1 MMPNPNPIDVLI
13 TIPFPDPLV
22 EQLQAVSPR
31 LRITVRP
38 ARRAE
43 DIPADLWNRTEI
55 LLTESVLPEPEQVH
69 NLHWLQLYFA
79 GIDFALNS
87 PLLKNQDILV
97 TTLSGAAAPQAAEF
111 IMLMM
116 MTLGH
121 RLTDLLANQAKAE
134 WPRDRWER
142 FAPREL
148 RASTVGIL
156 GYGSIGRELS
166 RLLQPYNVS
175 VLAAKR
181 DVMHPQD
188 LGYTPEGLG
197 DPDGLLFRRLY
208 PIQAV
213 LSLIKSCDF
222 IVVALP
228 LTDATRNL
236 IDKEEFD
243 VMKSGAFLIDISRGG
258 IVNHQALLQSLQER
272 HLGGAALD
280 VFPEEPLPP
289 TSPLWKLPNVIVT
302 PHIAGVSALYRE
314 RAAAMF
320 AENLRRYV
328 EGEPLLNRFDSNRG
342 Y

>member
-1 MMPNPNPIDVLI
+1 MMPNPNPIDLLI
-13 TIPFPDPLV
+13 TIPFPEPLL
-22 EQLQAVSPR
+22 ELIQAVSPR
-31 LRITVRP
+31 LRITVHPVRRP
-38 ARRAE
+38 E

-55 LLTESVLPEPEQVH
+55 LLTEQVLPEPAQVH

-79 GIDFALNS
+79 GIDFALSS
-87 PLLKNQDILV
+87 PLLKNQEIIV
-97 TTLSGAAAPQAAEF
+97 TTLSGAAAPQVAEF
-111 IMLMM
+111 ALLLM

-121 RLTDLLANQAKAE
+121 RLSDLLANQAKAE

-148 RASTVGIL
+148 RGSTVGIL

-166 RLLQPYNVS
+166 RLLQPYNVTI
-175 VLAAKR
+175 LAAKR
-181 DVMHPQD
+181 DVMHPKD
-188 LGYTPEGLG
+188 LGYTPAGLG

-213 LSLIKSCDF
+213 RSLIKSCDF
-222 IVVALP
+222 IVIALP
-228 LTDATRNL
+228 LTEATRNL
-236 IDKEEFD
+236 IGKEEFD
-243 VMKSGAFLIDISRGG
+243 IMKPGAFLIDLSRGG
-258 IVNHQALLQSLQER
+258 IVNHEALMQALLER
-272 HLGGAALD
+272 RLGGAALD

-289 TSPLWKLPNVIVT
+289 TSPLWKMPNVIVT
-302 PHIAGVSALYRE
+302 PHIAGVSTLYRE

-328 EGEPLLNRFDSNRG
+328 DGEPLLNRFDSSRG

>member
-13 TIPFPDPLV
+13 TIPFPSPLV

-31 LRITVRP
+31 LRITVHP
-38 ARRAE
+38 ARRPE
-43 DIPADLWNRTEI
+43 DIPADWWTRTEI
-55 LLTESVLPEPEQVH
+55 LLTERVLPEPDQVH
-69 NLHWLQLYFA
+69 NLRWLQLYFA
-79 GIDFALNS
+79 GIDFALDS
-87 PLLKNQDILV
+87 PLLKNQEMIV
-97 TTLSGAAAPQAAEF
+97 TTLSGAAAPQVAEYA
-111 IMLMM
+111 MLMM
-116 MTLGH
+116 MILGH
-121 RLTDLLANQAKAE
+121 RFTDLLANQAKAE

-148 RASTVGIL
+148 RGSTVGIL

-166 RLLQPYNVS
+166 RLLQPYNVTI
-175 VLAAKR
+175 LAAKR
-181 DVMHPQD
+181 DVMHPKD
-188 LGYTPEGLG
+188 LGYTPVGLG

-213 LSLIKSCDF
+213 LSMIKTCDF

-228 LTDATRNL
+228 LTETTRNL
-236 IDKEEFD
+236 IDKEEFE
-243 VMKSGAFLIDISRGG
+243 VMKPGAYLIDLSRGG
-258 IVNHQALLQSLQER
+258 IVNHEAMLQALQER
-272 HLGGAALD
+272 RLAGAALD

-289 TSPLWKLPNVIVT
+289 TSPLWKMPNVIVT
-302 PHIAGVSALYRE
+302 PHIGGVSTLYRE

-328 EGEPLLNRFDSNRG
+328 EGEPLLNRFDGSRG

>member
-1 MMPNPNPIDVLI
+1 MMPNPTPIDVLI
-13 TIPFPDPLV
+13 TIPFPELLV
-22 EQLQAVSPR
+22 EQLQGVSPR

-38 ARRAE
+38 ARRPE

-55 LLTESVLPEPEQVH
+55 LLTEWVLPEPELVQK
-69 NLHWLQLYFA
+69 LHWLQLYFA

-87 PLLKNQDILV
+87 PLLKNQELIV
-97 TTLSGAAAPQAAEF
+97 TTLSGAAAPQVAEYT
-111 IMLMM
+111 MLMM
-116 MTLGH
+116 LTLGH
-121 RLTDLLANQAKAE
+121 HFTDLLANQAKAE

-142 FAPREL
+142 FAPHEL
-148 RASTVGIL
+148 RGSTVGIL
-156 GYGSIGRELS
+156 GYGSIGRELT
-166 RLLQPYNVS
+166 RLLQPYNVT

-188 LGYTPEGLG
+188 LGYTPDGLG
-197 DPDGLLFRRLY
+197 DPHGLLFRRLY

-222 IVVALP
+222 IVIALP
-228 LTDATRNL
+228 LTETTRNL
-236 IDKEEFD
+236 IDKEAFET
-243 VMKSGAFLIDISRGG
+243 MKPGAFLIDLSRGG
-258 IVNHQALLQSLQER
+258 IVNHEAMLQALQER
-272 HLGGAALD
+272 RLAGATLD
-280 VFPEEPLPP
+280 VFPEEPLPS

-302 PHIAGVSALYRE
+302 PHIAGASTLYRE

-328 EGEPLLNRFDSNRG
+328 EGEPLLNRFDSSRG

>member
-13 TIPFPDPLV
+13 TLPFPEPLV
-22 EQLQAVSPR
+22 EQLQAVSPL
-31 LRITVRP
+31 LRITVHP
-38 ARRAE
+38 ARRPE
-43 DIPADLWNRTEI
+43 EIPADWWRRTEI
-55 LLTESVLPEPEQVH
+55 LFTDRVLPEPEQVQ
-69 NLHWLQLYFA
+69 NLRWLQLYFA

-87 PLLKNQDILV
+87 PLLKNQEMIV
-97 TTLSGAAAPQAAEF
+97 TTLSGAAAPQVAEF
-111 IMLMM
+111 AMLLM

-121 RLTDLLANQAKAE
+121 RVLDLLANQVKAE
-134 WPRDRWER
+134 WSRDRWER

-148 RASTVGIL
+148 RGSTVGIL

-166 RLLQPYNVS
+166 RLLQPYNVTI
-175 VLAAKR
+175 LAAKR
-181 DVMHPQD
+181 DVMHPKD
-188 LGYTPEGLG
+188 LGYTPADLG

-213 LSLIKSCDF
+213 HSLIKTCDF
-222 IVVALP
+222 VVVALP
-228 LTDATRNL
+228 LTEATRNL
-236 IDKEEFD
+236 IDKEEFEI
-243 VMKSGAFLIDISRGG
+243 MKSGAFLIDLSRGG
-258 IVNHQALLQSLQER
+258 IVNHEAMLQALQEHR
-272 HLGGAALD
+272 LAGAALD

-302 PHIAGVSALYRE
+302 PHIAGASPLYRE

-328 EGEPLLNRFDSNRG
+328 EGEPLLNRFDSSRG